1 MFFVEK
7 ENFNNCL
14 LIFDFLVF
22 MYKDDVEGC
31 GFEFT
36 IIGDSYIVFFIDI
49 VDVDGDVGIGFDV
62 VFFY

>member
-1 MFFVEK
+1 
-7 ENFNNCL
+7 
-14 LIFDFLVF
+14 

-49 VDVDGDVGIGFDV
+49 VDVDGDVGISFNV
-62 VFFY
+62 MFFY